1 MIVMVIRCCDPVVL
15 NGFTQLEMTF
25 VFLSDMGYGN
35 IWGIFFSTKQIKNNV
50 EVIVQKQNREVSA
63 ERS

>member
-1 MIVMVIRCCDPVVL
+1 MIAMVIRCCDPVVL
-15 NGFTQLEMTF
+15 NGFTQLEITF

-35 IWGIFFSTKQIKNNV
+35 IWGIFFPTKQIKNNV